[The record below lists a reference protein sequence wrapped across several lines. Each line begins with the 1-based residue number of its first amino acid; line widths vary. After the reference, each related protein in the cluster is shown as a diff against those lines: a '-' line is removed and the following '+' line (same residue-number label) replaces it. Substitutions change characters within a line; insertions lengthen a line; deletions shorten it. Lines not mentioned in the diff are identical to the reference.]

1 MADKNVPSAEN
12 NSKLKVVESKKKTAK
27 KEPMTFKKL
36 ITIIIIVILA
46 MLMVGGIYYVIVMIA
61 QSRAEKANAWG
72 TYDGENIVIENNNVF
87 YNTLVNDSNLQ
98 TAYLNGDYNS
108 MLSSYYNAYQAQV
121 VFTAL
126 SKEAKQAGI
135 VAPQDLVNDLIL
147 KAGVYNGEDGTFSED
162 VFNAS
167 SEAERVQVNNYY
179 TAYYPYNTVLSD
191 LQTTIVSK
199 QESDFVSE
207 IAQKTSSFDYFVIDY
222 NAYPNELAVAYAN
235 ENEGLFDRM
244 GLSILSATTED
255 KIKEA
260 YEALKSGTEWTEAV
274 STYSEDSYASAGG
287 SVGTVAVFSLLTNLN
302 DQADI
307 EKIRALEV
315 GTYSEP
321 ILSPMGYAIYRLDTT
336 IETADLT
343 DDETLASVKYY
354 INQNNSEEVAPY
366 IETAVGL
373 ATAQAQTDFEGAAES
388 VNSEVISVNGVSN
401 NVGQSQYLGGFESY
415 DSLGYLAS
423 AAKDE
428 AVSKELF
435 SADEDYV
442 TGAIPV
448 TEADSSTYIVA
459 KVTEKQTE
467 NTNNAYVTNM
477 LYSYYAPLQ
486 PVYDRFYNVMSS
498 SKHQENFYT
507 QFFSTLFSSSTS
519 ST

>member
-1 MADKNVPSAEN
+1 
-12 NSKLKVVESKKKTAK
+12 
-27 KEPMTFKKL
+27 
-36 ITIIIIVILA
+36 
-46 MLMVGGIYYVIVMIA
+46 
-61 QSRAEKANAWG
+61 
-72 TYDGENIVIENNNVF
+72 
-87 YNTLVNDSNLQ
+87 
-98 TAYLNGDYNS
+98 
-108 MLSSYYNAYQAQV
+108 
-121 VFTAL
+121 
-126 SKEAKQAGI
+126 
-135 VAPQDLVNDLIL
+135 
-147 KAGVYNGEDGTFSED
+147 
-162 VFNAS
+162 
-167 SEAERVQVNNYY
+167 
-179 TAYYPYNTVLSD
+179 
-191 LQTTIVSK
+191 
-199 QESDFVSE
+199 
-207 IAQKTSSFDYFVIDY
+207 
-222 NAYPNELAVAYAN
+222 
-235 ENEGLFDRM
+235 
-244 GLSILSATTED
+244 
-255 KIKEA
+255 
-260 YEALKSGTEWTEAV
+260 KSGTEWTEAV

-321 ILSPMGYAIYRLDTT
+321 ILSPMGYAIYRLDTA

-435 SADEDYV
+435 SAEEGYV

-448 TEADSSTYIVA
+448 TEANSSRYLVA

-467 NTNNAYVTNM
+467 NENNAYVTSM

-486 PVYDRFYNVMSS
+486 PVYDAAYNVMSS

-507 QFFSTLFSSSTS
+507 QFFSTLFSSNNT
-519 ST
+519 

>member
-1 MADKNVPSAEN
+1 MADKNVPSADN
-12 NSKLKVVESKKKTAK
+12 NSKLKVVESKQKTAK

-36 ITIIIIVILA
+36 ITIIIIVVLA
-46 MLMVGGIYYVIVMIA
+46 MLMVGGIYYVVVMVA
-61 QSRAEKANAWG
+61 QSRAEKASAWG

-126 SKEAKQAGI
+126 SKEAKKAGI
-135 VAPQDLVNDLIL
+135 VAPQDLVNELIL
-147 KAGVYNGEDGTFSED
+147 RAGVYNGSDGTFSQE
-162 VFNAS
+162 VFDAS

-179 TAYYPYNTVLSD
+179 TAYYPYNKVLSD
-191 LQTTIVSK
+191 LQTTIVSQ

-207 IAQKTSSFDYFVIDY
+207 IAQKTSSFDYFVINY
-222 NAYPNELAVAYAN
+222 NAYPDDLAVAYAT

-244 GLSILSATTED
+244 GLSILSATTTD
-255 KIKEA
+255 KINEA
-260 YEALKSGTEWTEAV
+260 YEALNSGTQWADAV
-274 STYSEDSYASAGG
+274 FTYSEDSYASGGG
-287 SVGTVAVFSLLTNLN
+287 SVGTIAVFSLLTNLN
-302 DQADI
+302 DEADI
-307 EKIRALEV
+307 EKIKALEV

-321 ILSPMGYAIYRLDTT
+321 IPSPMGYTIYRLDTAF
-336 IETADLT
+336 EAADYS
-343 DDETLASVKYY
+343 DAETLSSVKYY
-354 INQNNSEEVAPY
+354 INQNNHEEVAPY

-373 ATAQAQTDFEGAAES
+373 ATAQAQTDFAAAADS
-388 VNSEVISVNGVSN
+388 VNAEVVSVNGVSN
-401 NVGQSQYLGGFESY
+401 NIGGSQYLGGFESY

-435 SADEDYV
+435 AADEGYV

-448 TEADSSTYIVA
+448 PEADDSSYIVA
-459 KVTEKQTE
+459 KVTAKNTE
-467 NTNNAYVTNM
+467 DENNAYVTSM

-486 PVYDRFYNVMSS
+486 PVYDTAYNVMNS

-507 QFFSTLFSSSTS
+507 QFFSTLFSSNT
-519 ST
+519 